1 VKIDVEGAELDVLRG
16 ARRIL
21 AQQDLQVFVEFHPSV
36 WAARGVTPDAVR
48 AELATQGL
56 VAEALDPSLDI
67 WNTEGISVRLRR
79 A

>member
-1 VKIDVEGAELDVLRG
+1 
-16 ARRIL
+16 
-21 AQQDLQVFVEFHPSV
+21 
-36 WAARGVTPDAVR
+36 VTPEGIR
-48 AELATQGL
+48 AELARQGL